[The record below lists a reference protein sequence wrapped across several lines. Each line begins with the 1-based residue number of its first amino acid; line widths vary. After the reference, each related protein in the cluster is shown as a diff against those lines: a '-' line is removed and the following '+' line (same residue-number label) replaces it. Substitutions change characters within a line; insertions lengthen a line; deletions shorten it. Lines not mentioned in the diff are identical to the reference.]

1 VGVMIGFAL
10 GYLFGTRAG
19 ADAYEEMTGALKS
32 IVSSGEL
39 KELAGGAIGMLADVL
54 KNGTSSLG
62 EGSGAGL
69 RRIA

>member
-1 VGVMIGFAL
+1 MGVMIGFGL

-19 ADAYEEMTGALKS
+19 AEAYEEMTDALKS

-39 KELAGGAIGMLADVL
+39 KVLAGSAVSLLADVL

-62 EGSGAGL
+62 EGSQAKL

>member
-1 VGVMIGFAL
+1 MIGFGL

-19 ADAYEEMTGALKS
+19 AEAYEEMTEALKT

-39 KELAGGAIGMLADVL
+39 KSLAGGAISLLADVL
-54 KNGTSSLG
+54 KNGTSGLG
-62 EGSGAGL
+62 EGAEAKL

>member
-1 VGVMIGFAL
+1 MGVMIGFGL

-19 ADAYEEMTGALKS
+19 AQAYEEMTDALKS

-39 KELAGGAIGMLADVL
+39 KVLAGSAVSLLADVL

-62 EGSGAGL
+62 EGSQAKL

>member
-1 VGVMIGFAL
+1 MGVMIGFGL
-10 GYLFGTRAG
+10 GYLFGTKAG
-19 ADAYEEMTGALKS
+19 AEAYEEMTDALKT

-39 KELAGGAIGMLADVL
+39 KELAGSAIALLADVL

-62 EGSGAGL
+62 EGSRADL